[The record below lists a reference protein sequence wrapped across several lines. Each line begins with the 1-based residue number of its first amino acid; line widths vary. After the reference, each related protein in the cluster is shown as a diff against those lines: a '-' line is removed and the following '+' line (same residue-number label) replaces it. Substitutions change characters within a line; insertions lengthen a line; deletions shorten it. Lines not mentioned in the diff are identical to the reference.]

1 VRIELTF
8 AVDIPIIRLSGRFI
22 AGGDGPF
29 LRQKVADLIE
39 AGTRKMVIDFA
50 DVPYLDSTGLGF
62 LAGSQKVAQ
71 AAGAKIVLTSLN
83 QHVRKVLDTAK
94 LVQFFAL
101 AASEKEALEALQAI
115 PDAAP
120 DSVEAAPPAPA
131 TEPAPAKPARGRKR
145 APAAKSEGN
154 TGS

>member
-1 VRIELTF
+1 MRIELKF
-8 AVDIPIIRLSGRFI
+8 SGDIPILRLSGQFI

-29 LRQKVADLIE
+29 LRQKLSDLID
-39 AGTRKMVIDFA
+39 AGSRKLIIDFQ

-71 AAGAKIVLTSLN
+71 TAGATIVLSDLN

-94 LVQFFAL
+94 LVQFFL
-101 AASEKEALEALQAI
+101 VASNESEALEKLKSLPDLAPGAVPASQP

-120 DSVEAAPPAPA
+120 PPAKVP
-131 TEPAPAKPARGRKR
+131 RGRKR
-145 APAAKSEGN
+145 TPAPKDPQN
-154 TGS
+154 P